1 MAGLTV
7 ALAGATGV
15 LGRLVALRLRAD
27 GHRVRPLVRRPTA
40 AAGADGVVGDL
51 TAPASLTRWLD
62 GCDVALHLATAL
74 RPGADGHVD
83 WARNDALRDAGTANL
98 LEACARVGIGRVV
111 LQSVAFVQA
120 PADDAWCRGDEP
132 LAERPFLDSARRLEQ
147 HAAGSG
153 LAALV
158 LRGGL
163 YYGPGT
169 ALSQAWAAS
178 ARSGDWRVP
187 GDGRAFVSLVHVDD
201 MAAAVVAAATAQP
214 ARTGVIAVVDDAPL
228 RWGRLLRGL
237 AAAAGSAVAPQPGPP
252 SALPSFRVSNA
263 QARLRLGWAP
273 RHASWRDGVAA
284 EPWARAPPAA
294 ARTSHADDRRS
305 PSAHPPGALP

>member
-15 LGRLVALRLRAD
+15 LGRRVATRLRAA
-27 GHRVRPLVRRPTA
+27 GHRVRPLVRQPA
-40 AAGADGVVGDL
+40 DAAGLDGFVGDL
-51 TAPASLTRWLD
+51 TAPDSLARWLD

-74 RPGADGHVD
+74 RPGADGRID
-83 WARNDALRDAGTANL
+83 WARNDALRDLGTAHL
-98 LEACARVGIGRVV
+98 LQACARLGVGRVV

-120 PADDAWCRGDEP
+120 PSDEAWCRGDEP
-132 LAERPFLDSARRLEQ
+132 LADRPFLRSAQRLEQ

-153 LAALV
+153 LATGV

-163 YYGPGT
+163 LYGPGT

-178 ARSGDWRVP
+178 ARADDWRVP

-201 MAAAVVAAATAQP
+201 MAAAVVAATTAQP
-214 ARTGVIAVVDDAPL
+214 FVRDVMAIVDDAPL
-228 RWGRLLRGL
+228 RWGELLRGL
-237 AAAAGSAVAPQPGPP
+237 AATAGGGLSPAPAPP
-252 SALPSFRVSNA
+252 PTLPSFRVSNA

-273 RHASWRDGVAA
+273 RHASWRDGVAG
-284 EPWARAPPAA
+284 EPWARAPPPSP
-294 ARTSHADDRRS
+294 RTTRLDDRRS
-305 PSAHPPGALP
+305 PSPNAPGALP